1 MDQERN
7 FGRRAYST
15 LDYQHPDYLN
25 KVLVQQSTKSNA
37 SKIFGHNAMQ
47 FVDEKRFNQ
56 SSTKAIVT
64 SESTKELSP
73 CATQKGSISIKNL
86 PESSA
91 LKVQK
96 EIMRPSPT
104 RV

>member
-1 MDQERN
+1 
-7 FGRRAYST
+7 
-15 LDYQHPDYLN
+15 
-25 KVLVQQSTKSNA
+25 
-37 SKIFGHNAMQ
+37 MQ
-47 FVDEKRFNQ
+47 FVDDKRFNQ
-56 SSTKAIVT
+56 SPSKAIVG

-73 CATQKGSISIKNL
+73 CGTQKGSISIKNL

-104 RV
+104 RVQNIADHKLYFTDHEILGPDPKKNDMVFVPKKV